1 MAIKNWPQLTPA
13 VVLQKICCST
23 GRTLQFSDS
32 KGYFVS
38 NHYTVFGLL
47 CGCWDGK
54 KSPLHS
60 AFSSCN
66 VFFHPFKVQGPEPAF
81 RNFPEITNR
90 SHWAVLCIYFVFLY
104 RERQQAREFKWSSEK
119 PKRKPQVLFFS
130 SELMFTEASSLSTR
144 DIVLCLST
152 VLKYLGSPREI
163 LWTQITLMLTERCR

>member
-1 MAIKNWPQLTPA
+1 MAIKNWPWLTHTA
-13 VVLQKICCST
+13 VLQQICCST

-32 KGYFVS
+32 KGYFVF

-54 KSPLHS
+54 TALSAL

-66 VFFHPFKVQGPEPAF
+66 VPFHPFKVQGAEPIF

-90 SHWAVLCIYFVFLY
+90 SHRAVLCIYFVLLY

-130 SELMFTEASSLSTR
+130 SELMFSEASSLSTGG
-144 DIVLCLST
+144 IVLCFCR
-152 VLKYLGSPREI
+152 VFKYLGSPREI
-163 LWTQITLMLTERCR
+163 LWIQIILMLSKRCR